1 MLSGG
6 EENLLFRINSDLNP
20 RQRSVSMNN
29 QTSIFDGF
37 YHIGSALQ
45 PSLGDDEYPMDHE
58 NDLIKEI
65 DEEEDKDAD
74 YYDRD
79 PYAEI

>member
-1 MLSGG
+1 
-6 EENLLFRINSDLNP
+6 
-20 RQRSVSMNN
+20 
-29 QTSIFDGF
+29 
-37 YHIGSALQ
+37 
-45 PSLGDDEYPMDHE
+45 MDHE